1 MNVSWQVLM
10 ADCVMDFVI
19 MYLDLSDVLAL
30 LVLDSVKTAENVWVR
45 VQNFKF
51 SSNMLLKIF

>member
-1 MNVSWQVLM
+1 M